1 MSKIP
6 IIAVVGPTASG
17 KTALAV
23 KLARHFDAE
32 VLSFD
37 SMQLY
42 EGMDIATAKPTTDE
56 MQGIPHHMIGCVP
69 RNEVFSVALYKD
81 AATKIIDEIVSRG
94 KRVVMVG
101 GTGLYLDSLMENIEF
116 LEDGDDSKKRFEVR
130 ARLEAELLEYGPAY
144 MHGILAGIDPKTAE
158 ALHPNNT
165 GRVLRALEIYYTT
178 GKTMSYQVEHSK
190 LTESRYAPIYIG
202 LGASDRQYLYD
213 RINQRVD
220 LMLEGGLMNEVV
232 DFVNEEPGATARQAI
247 GLKELA
253 PYVRGED
260 DLVTCVDRLKQET
273 RRYAKRQLTWFRR
286 NKAVHWLMID
296 EMSEDEIFDTAV
308 KIIEEEERT

>member
-81 AATKIIDEIVSRG
+81 AATKIIDDIVSRG

-130 ARLEAELLEYGPAY
+130 ARLEAELLEHGPAY

-260 DLVTCVDRLKQET
+260 DLVTCIDRLKQET